1 MNEIPNNNFTYI
13 KKKAAW
19 ISLIVGSLIFFGKLI
34 AYFLT
39 FSAAIFADA
48 SESIVNIIASSMAL
62 YSIYLGSKPPDKTH
76 LYGHGNIEYFSA
88 GIEGLMIIIA
98 AIAIF
103 YSSIAKMI
111 SGIQPEQLGIGTIII
126 AATGIINWFL
136 GRYLNKMGK
145 ETDSIALVADGKH
158 VSTDS
163 FTSFGIVLGLILVL
177 LTDIYILDPIIAML
191 VSINILYSG
200 FKLIRQSIGGL
211 MLETD
216 KELLNKIVK
225 QLIDLRKSYWIDIHE
240 LRLLRSAER
249 AFVDFH
255 FILPFYFTIKQSHNE
270 ETEIE
275 ETLQKISPNLEL
287 KLHIDYCDF
296 RLCKICFYESCTIRE
311 ENYSRT
317 ISWDEDKLLGPPPEE
332 RRED

>member
-1 MNEIPNNNFTYI
+1 MKTNKFIFI

-19 ISLIVGSLIFFGKLI
+19 ISLIVGSFIFIGKVI

-39 FSAAIFADA
+39 SSAAIFADA

-76 LYGHGNIEYFSA
+76 LYGHGNIQYFSA

-103 YSSIAKMI
+103 YSSITKMI
-111 SGIQPEQLGIGTIII
+111 TGIQPEQLSIGTVII
-126 AATGIINWFL
+126 AATSIVNWFL
-136 GRYLNKMGK
+136 GKYLNKMGK
-145 ETDSIALVADGKH
+145 KTDSIALVADGKH

-163 FTSFGIVLGLILVL
+163 FTSFGIVLGLLLVI
-177 LTDIYILDPIIAML
+177 LTDVYILDPIIAMI
-191 VSINILYSG
+191 VSVNILYSG

-216 KELLNKIVK
+216 KELLIKIV
-225 QLIDLRKSYWIDIHE
+225 QQIIGLRKSYWIDIHE

-275 ETLQKISPNLEL
+275 ETLQKVSSNLEL
-287 KLHIDYCDF
+287 KIHIDYCDF
-296 RLCKICFYESCTIRE
+296 RLCRICSYEECQYRE
-311 ENYSRT
+311 EDYSRK
-317 ISWDEDKLLGPPPEE
+317 INWNEDKLIGPPPEE
-332 RRED
+332 RRVD